1 MASEVAGVAW
11 VSKEPRP
18 KKKNVFLNDLG
29 LAKCLQNSSKMT
41 AKTDEKAFKN

>member
-18 KKKNVFLNDLG
+18 KKNLDPRLEKPGDTYLV
-29 LAKCLQNSSKMT
+29 KMI
-41 AKTDEKAFKN
+41 FIRM